1 MFPENIRGRCKPEY
15 SEYRNVVLD
24 LSRSGCWEKYRG
36 QGSTVSLRKFTH
48 NFTANSDLIC
58 LLFLEDRFR
67 IINFF

>member
-15 SEYRNVVLD
+15 SE
-24 LSRSGCWEKYRG
+24 LSRSGCWVLGKVPR

-48 NFTANSDLIC
+48 NFTANSDLIY

-67 IINFF
+67 IINFL